1 MMSDGE
7 FLQADYLVQLEV
19 LHERNEIKTVMKRYG
34 VDGPEELNKA
44 LRQSQIRA
52 KIMTKTTVGGK

>member
-19 LHERNEIKTVMKRYG
+19 LHERNELRAVMQRYG
-34 VDGPEELNKA
+34 IPDAGELNKA

-52 KIMTKTTVGGK
+52 KILTKKTVGGK

>member
-19 LHERNEIKTVMKRYG
+19 LHERNELRAVMQRYG
-34 VDGPEELNKA
+34 IPDAEELNKA